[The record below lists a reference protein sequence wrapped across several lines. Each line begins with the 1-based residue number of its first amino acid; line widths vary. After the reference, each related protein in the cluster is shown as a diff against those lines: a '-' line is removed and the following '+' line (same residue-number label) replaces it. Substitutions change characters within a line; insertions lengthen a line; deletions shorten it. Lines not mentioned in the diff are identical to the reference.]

1 MNFRQLQAFQE
12 VMRTGS
18 VTKAAQNLGRTQP
31 AISSLI
37 VGLEQ
42 SVGYNLFD
50 RQGGRLHPVP
60 EAHYLL
66 SETDVV
72 LERLTNLER
81 TMKDIGS
88 QASGHLTIACM
99 PIYSETLMPGAISRF
114 AESRKD
120 VTFSLTSQSSEQVY
134 ERVASQQFDL
144 GLAEASISNPL
155 VEEEIVSMR
164 CFCAVNAA
172 SELSNRSLIRLSDLK
187 DYDIATFL
195 PHHFIRRHL
204 TQVYEYA
211 GLELKVKFEMQ
222 HAAAQMV
229 AVEHN
234 LAVALVSAMS
244 AENYRRTVPN
254 KGRLKFIPFEHD
266 VAYNVAILTPTHK
279 AKSQLIR
286 AFVEHLKEEVIH
298 AVGTSF

>member
-12 VMRTGS
+12 VMRAGS
-18 VTKAAQNLGRTQP
+18 VTKAAENLGRTQP

-50 RQGGRLHPVP
+50 RLGGRLHPVP

-72 LERLTNLER
+72 LERLANLDR

-99 PIYSETLMPGAISRF
+99 PIYSETLLPRAISRF
-114 AESRKD
+114 AGKRKD
-120 VTFSLTSQSSEQVY
+120 VTFSLTSHSSELVY

-144 GLAEASISNPL
+144 GLAEASTSNPL
-155 VEEEIVSMR
+155 VEEELVTMR
-164 CFCAVNAA
+164 CFCAVNAE
-172 SELSNRSLIRLSDLK
+172 SELAAQDVINLSDLK
-187 DYDIATFL
+187 DHDIATFL

-204 TQVYEYA
+204 AQVYEEA
-211 GLELKVKFEMQ
+211 GLALKVKFEMQ

-229 AVEHN
+229 VVEHN

-254 KGRLKFIPFEHD
+254 KDRLKFIPFEQD
-266 VAYNVAILTPTHK
+266 TAYNVAILTPTHK
-279 AKSQLIR
+279 AKSQLTR
-286 AFVEHLKEEVIH
+286 AFVEHLKTEVMQ
-298 AVGTSF
+298 AVG